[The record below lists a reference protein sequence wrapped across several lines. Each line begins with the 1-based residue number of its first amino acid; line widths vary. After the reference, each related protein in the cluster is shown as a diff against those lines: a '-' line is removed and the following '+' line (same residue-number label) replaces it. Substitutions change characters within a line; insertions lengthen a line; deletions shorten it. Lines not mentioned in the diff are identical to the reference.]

1 MPAQPNNGKHSPK
14 AAALIALKRA
24 AQEEEPFVV
33 AALIAIAIKQIE
45 LIDELVRPRRVRKDK
60 ELPL

>member
-1 MPAQPNNGKHSPK
+1 M
-14 AAALIALKRA
+14 
-24 AQEEEPFVV
+24 V
-33 AALIAIAIKQIE
+33 AALIAIAIQQVE